1 MHQQVN
7 EIDKLLYN
15 TKNYY
20 LLLLHIM
27 IEFGMLQL
35 ERQLKIMSLLTQRE
49 AVKIAELSNVFGV
62 SQNTI
67 RRDLQTLADKGF
79 LSITHGG
86 AVLNSQAPMGLP
98 IDQREI
104 RNIQEKRAIGMKA
117 AELITN
123 GEAIILD
130 AGTTT
135 YQIAKALKGKKRLTV
150 ITNAFNIA
158 MELSVAQGITVVM
171 TGGILNEITGCLAGF
186 HAEQF
191 ISQFHVNRAFISAGG
206 VSLDSV
212 TNTNAFEVQ
221 IKRSMMAVAEESY
234 LVVTHHKIG
243 QASLAPFAVPED
255 FQAILTDS
263 GLDLALAEKFRSRGV
278 EVILC

>member
-1 MHQQVN
+1 
-7 EIDKLLYN
+7 
-15 TKNYY
+15 
-20 LLLLHIM
+20 
-27 IEFGMLQL
+27 MLQL
-35 ERQLKIMSLLTQRE
+35 ERQLKIISLLGQQE
-49 AVKIAELSNVFGV
+49 AVKIAELSELFGV

-67 RRDLQTLADKGF
+67 RRDLQALADKGF
-79 LSITHGG
+79 LNITHGG
-86 AVLNSQAPMGLP
+86 AVLNSQVPMGLP

-104 RNIQEKRAIGMKA
+104 RNIQEKRAIGLKA
-117 AELITN
+117 ADMITE

-135 YQIAKALKGKKRLTV
+135 GQIAKAIKGKKSLTV

-158 MELSVAQGITVVM
+158 LELSGAQGITVVM

-191 ISQFHVNRAFISAGG
+191 ISQFHVSKTFISAGG

-221 IKRSMMAVAEESY
+221 IKRSMMAVAEESF

-243 QASLAPFAVPED
+243 QTSLAPFAVPED
-255 FQAILTDS
+255 FRAILTDS
-263 GLDLALAEKFRSRGV
+263 GVDPDSVERFRSRGV